1 MSFYSKWSKLKPQ
14 VFQRMV
20 GLSVAQFD
28 KLFALLV
35 EYLYEHPIRSPRG
48 KKAKFELV
56 DQLLLCLKYLRDYP
70 TFLVLGQN
78 FGISESYSNKIVNR
92 LCLVLVKILKLPSIQ
107 ELEELDLKT
116 IIIDVSEQ
124 KTERPKNSQKKATLE
139 NKNVILKKH

>member
-1 MSFYSKWSKLKPQ
+1 
-14 VFQRMV
+14 MV

-28 KLFALLV
+28 KLFVLLV
-35 EYLYEHPIRSPRG
+35 EYLVDNPIKSPRG

-56 DQLLLCLKYLRDYP
+56 DQLLMCLKYLRDYP

-107 ELEELDLKT
+107 ELEQLDLKT

-124 KTERPKNSQKKATLE
+124 KTERPKKGQKKATQE
-139 NKNVILKKH
+139 NKSAIPKKH